1 MTTHTKATTIKDI
14 ESEAV
19 LHVTQNTSSASRGR
33 VLLVEDD
40 ELIRRALD
48 MLLSERLEVVAAASA
63 EIALDG
69 FVAGRYDVLL
79 TDLGLP
85 GRKGNELR
93 QALCEVDPGLTA
105 ILITADDLTNEDPRL
120 EGFETWWQK
129 PLFDL
134 DTLLDHVQSTATRNR
149 LRRAG

>member
-1 MTTHTKATTIKDI
+1 MTMTDFQHTGNKAATVPST
-14 ESEAV
+14 
-19 LHVTQNTSSASRGR
+19 RGR

-40 ELIRRALD
+40 ELIRGA
-48 MLLSERLEVVAAASA
+48 MEILLSERLEVVAAASA
-63 EIALDG
+63 EAALDG
-69 FVAGRYDVLL
+69 FVAGRYDVLV

-85 GRKGNELR
+85 GRKGDDLR
-93 QALCEVDPGLTA
+93 RALCEVDPGLTA
-105 ILITADDLTNEDPRL
+105 ILITANDLTDDDPRL

-134 DTLLDHVQSTATRNR
+134 DAVLDHVEAAASRNR

>member
-1 MTTHTKATTIKDI
+1 MTMTGYLTNPDTTAAMP
-14 ESEAV
+14 STRAC
-19 LHVTQNTSSASRGR
+19 

-40 ELIRRALD
+40 DLMREALE

-63 EIALDG
+63 EMALEG
-69 FVAGRYDVLL
+69 FVAGRYDVLV

-85 GRKGNELR
+85 GRKGDELR
-93 QALCEVDPGLTA
+93 RALSALDPGLTA
-105 ILITADDLTNEDPRL
+105 LLITADDLRDNDPRL
-120 EGFETWWQK
+120 EGFERWWQK

-134 DTLLDHVQSTATRNR
+134 DDLLDQVEQVGQRNR

>member
-1 MTTHTKATTIKDI
+1 MTMNEHATNPDTA
-14 ESEAV
+14 AV
-19 LHVTQNTSSASRGR
+19 MPSTRAR

-40 ELIRRALD
+40 DLMREALE

-63 EIALDG
+63 EMALEG
-69 FVAGRYDVLL
+69 FVAGRYDVLV

-85 GRKGNELR
+85 GRKGDELR
-93 QALCEVDPGLTA
+93 RALSVLDPGLTA
-105 ILITADDLTNEDPRL
+105 LLITADDLRDNDPRL
-120 EGFETWWQK
+120 EGFERWWQK

-134 DTLLDHVQSTATRNR
+134 DDLLDQIETVGQRNR